1 MNTHAPLSV
10 EAVPPQR
17 LLPPRGWRGLVRLA
31 LEGLAAGLFVSFVL
45 ALAVFIAASQAEA
58 APLSG
63 IARLDSG
70 VAGAGG
76 VFVLMSGGAL
86 VAMLRRPRKV
96 PLRARAQVRAHV
108 DELATS
114 PAWEDPN
121 LQALARR
128 VDVARCVC

>member
-1 MNTHAPLSV
+1 MNTHAPLPADAAPS
-10 EAVPPQR
+10 QR
-17 LLPPRGWRGLVRLA
+17 LLPPQGWRGLVRLA
-31 LEGLAAGLFVSFVL
+31 LEGLATGLFVSFVL
-45 ALAVFIAASQAEA
+45 ALAVFIAASRAEA

-86 VAMLRRPRKV
+86 VAMLRRPRKQ
-96 PLRARAQVRAHV
+96 PLRERTPAEIRIDA
-108 DELATS
+108 LATTS
-114 PAWEDPN
+114 ASEDPN